1 MREEESIYQFN
12 QPLLSPTSHH
22 FYIVKII
29 SYYIDRQFPKLFSK
43 KLQHAILYSINKN
56 TILNEPLQ
64 YAFSSL
70 QSMNKDKSAP
80 KLFSNLTVDAEDAIP
95 VVVVAWPFMSPLTV
109 AYPTNTQTLVN
120 VQTTN
125 EIKKAKRKDG

>member
-1 MREEESIYQFN
+1 MREEESIHQFN
-12 QPLLSPTSHH
+12 QLLLSPTSHH
-22 FYIVKII
+22 FYIVNNII
-29 SYYIDRQFPKLFSK
+29 FDRQFPKLFSK

-56 TILNEPLQ
+56 TISNEPLQ

-70 QSMNKDKSAP
+70 QQSMNKDKSAP